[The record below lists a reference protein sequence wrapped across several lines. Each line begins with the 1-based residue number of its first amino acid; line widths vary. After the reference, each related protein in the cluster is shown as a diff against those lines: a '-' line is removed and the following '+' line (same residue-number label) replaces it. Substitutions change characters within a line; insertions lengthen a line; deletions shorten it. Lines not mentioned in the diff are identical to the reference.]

1 MSESAADR
9 IVIDD
14 EVLARQAQTL
24 RGVASR
30 IGGLTGAASASLGG
44 TSFGALNAYL
54 VSPINHWAG
63 RSAECVRTAGEFSTR
78 MADGVTAARKIF
90 AEFEEQTVA
99 LLKQIDGAA

>member
-1 MSESAADR
+1 MSDSAADR

-14 EVLARQAQTL
+14 DVLARQVTTL
-24 RGVASR
+24 KGVATR
-30 IGGLTGAASASLGG
+30 IDGITRQAAASLGS

-54 VSPINHWAG
+54 VAPINHWAE
-63 RSAECVRTAGEFSTR
+63 RSAECVATTGEFTRR
-78 MADGVTAARKIF
+78 MADGVASARTIF